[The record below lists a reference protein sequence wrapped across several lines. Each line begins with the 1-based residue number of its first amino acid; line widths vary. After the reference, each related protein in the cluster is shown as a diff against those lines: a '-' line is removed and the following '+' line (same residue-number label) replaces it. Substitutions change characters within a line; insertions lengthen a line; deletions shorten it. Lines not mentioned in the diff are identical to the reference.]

1 MCNLLIIDSKEHGA
15 VNDMIRLIDRHFPNV
30 ILLPTVCSK
39 KRFSVPVLSSR
50 LKLQ

>member
-1 MCNLLIIDSKEHGA
+1 MCNLLIIDSNERGA

-30 ILLPTVCSK
+30 ILLPTVDSK
-39 KRFSVPVLSSR
+39 SEHVLSKR

>member
-1 MCNLLIIDSKEHGA
+1 MCNLLIIDSNERGA

-30 ILLPTVCSK
+30 ILLPTVDSK
-39 KRFSVPVLSSR
+39 KRFSEHVLSKR